1 MSLRLTTLNTTLSLV
16 LLTSC
21 TITAPELPT
30 DRDGKQTLT
39 VGVVQ
44 KSIRKGMSGAEVAET
59 LGSPN
64 MVTSGPNGSEVWV
77 YDRTFSQV
85 EASAAGGWTFASQD
99 AGVGIRRS
107 TQSTLTVVVKFDAD
121 KKVGDVAYH
130 QSKF

>member
-1 MSLRLTTLNTTLSLV
+1 MSPRIALATVLSSLALTA
-16 LLTSC
+16 C

-30 DRDGKQTLT
+30 DRDGKQNLT

-99 AGVGIRRS
+99 AAVGVRRS
-107 TQSTLTVVVKFDAD
+107 TQSTLTVVVKFDAE
-121 KKVGDVAYH
+121 KKVSDVAYH